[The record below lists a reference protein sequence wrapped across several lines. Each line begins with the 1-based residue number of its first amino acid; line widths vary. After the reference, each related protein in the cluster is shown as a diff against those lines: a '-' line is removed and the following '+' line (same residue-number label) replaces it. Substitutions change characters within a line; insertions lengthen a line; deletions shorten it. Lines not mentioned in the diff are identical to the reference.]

1 MKWIDRNILFI
12 TFGFLASCILF
23 QMWYI
28 MEIKSELKLFHSKEH
43 IVIEVIEL
51 EGHKYSD
58 TIRIPCKESH
68 NRKVERTFTKMPM
81 SKF

>member
-1 MKWIDRNILFI
+1 MKWIDKNILYI

-51 EGHKYSD
+51 KGQNYTD
-58 TIRIPCKESH
+58 TIKIDCDSSVNRRI
-68 NRKVERTFTKMPM
+68 TKKMAM